1 MRPARFPGRS
11 SPRRSLPGAGRWGQ
25 EDRCTSDERLRSSD
39 PARWLEGTPSPLR
52 LRPSPSKT
60 APSPA
65 KHVPP
70 PRSRPMQSL
79 LRPVAVSGQMIAG
92 IQSRTSSRH
101 PPRLPG
107 RKAQC
112 ISRIFFDGLFEV
124 RSATLD
130 AGFTALIPVVT
141 ALQIGLVGV
150 RVHRTALREFFLF
163 LRCYGNADLAC
174 NGPCYLALKIQNV
187 TKISLVRLGPQ
198 MFVVGCLDQL
208 NVNLDSVSRALYG
221 AFDHGSNI
229 QFLGDLGERLLSALV
244 LHYRCS
250 RGHPQS
256 ANLREFS
263 DQGFGHAVGKIFFFG
278 IVGEVLHRQYG
289 NRSDFAAPRP
299 ARETRTDSTG
309 IESKR
314 NSSKNHDASGCRQ
327 DGLRNELLYSRFGN
341 GSSGHPQPFQVHA
354 KLARRLIAPFRIL
367 IQQFQDDRFELR

>member
-1 MRPARFPGRS
+1 MRPARFPGRA
-11 SPRRSLPGAGRWGQ
+11 SPRRSLPGAARWRQ

-65 KHVPP
+65 KHGPP

-107 RKAQC
+107 RKAQGHK
-112 ISRIFFDGLFEV
+112 S
-124 RSATLD
+124 
-130 AGFTALIPVVT
+130 
-141 ALQIGLVGV
+141 
-150 RVHRTALREFFLF
+150 
-163 LRCYGNADLAC
+163 DLAC

-278 IVGEVLHRQYG
+278 IVGEVL
-289 NRSDFAAPRP
+289 
-299 ARETRTDSTG
+299 
-309 IESKR
+309 
-314 NSSKNHDASGCRQ
+314 
-327 DGLRNELLYSRFGN
+327 
-341 GSSGHPQPFQVHA
+341 
-354 KLARRLIAPFRIL
+354 
-367 IQQFQDDRFELR
+367 